1 MAQVEYRWVE
11 QRVVGKPRW
20 AFMGSISMA
29 GQSKRPAEEVAAS
42 KETPKGCLAEA
53 GKRRWV
59 AVCKAPGGCL
69 EEVED
74 WTSEG
79 E

>member
-11 QRVVGKPRW
+11 QRVV
-20 AFMGSISMA
+20 

-69 EEVED
+69 EEVEFND